1 MNVEQFSTYIL
12 CKKSFAEAMEGMIF
26 PEGQTLKSMKV
37 VANMTFA
44 ETLEISEGKEAF
56 MMDTTLFWTFK
67 GYGAI
72 TTAPGYYPGFQPWN
86 SKGEDGHAVKEPV
99 YNGDRLVLVK
109 SEEAG
114 SIVFELVIE

>member
-26 PEGQTLKSMKV
+26 PEGQTLKSMNV

-44 ETLEISEGKEAF
+44 ETLEMADGKEAF
-56 MMDTTLFWTFK
+56 IMDVTMHWKFR
-67 GYGAI
+67 GYGAH
-72 TTAPGYYPGFQPWN
+72 TTAPGYYPGCRPWQQ
-86 SKGEDGHAVKEPV
+86 KDEDGYIIKEPV

-114 SIVFELVIE
+114 SIVFELEIE